1 MEEQTNLQKILSGH
15 FPENYTGTLLEAGG
29 GPAEYISI
37 SASFRRLGWEIITI
51 EPNPDF
57 CKQYR
62 DLNLDVLEYAACES
76 DKGETTFKVSGIP
89 EGFSA
94 LEVRYLW
101 TGWPDSNFKTINVQA
116 LTLNTILKK
125 HRPELTSIDLLII
138 DTEGWELEVLQGLDL
153 AKYNPSV
160 ICMENV
166 LLLPS
171 YTFYLE
177 SKGYQLEC
185 SYGYDQVYINV
196 KNQEL

>member
-1 MEEQTNLQKILSGH
+1 MEEQTNLQKILSDH
-15 FPENYTGTLLEAGG
+15 FPENYIGTLLEAGG

-37 SASFRRLGWEIITI
+37 SASFRMLGWKIITI

-76 DKGETTFKVSGIP
+76 DKGETTFQVSGIP

-101 TGWPDSNFKTINVQA
+101 TGWEFKTINVTA
-116 LTLNTILKK
+116 LTLNTILER
-125 HRPELTSIDLLII
+125 HHPELTSIDLLIL

-153 AKYNPSV
+153 DKFNPSV

-171 YTFYLE
+171 YPLYLE
-177 SKGYQLEC
+177 SKGYKLDC
-185 SYGYDQVYINV
+185 SYGHDQIYI
-196 KNQEL
+196 KK

>member
-37 SASFRRLGWEIITI
+37 SASFRRGGWKIITI

-76 DKGETTFKVSGIP
+76 DKGETTFQVSGIL

-101 TGWPDSNFKTINVQA
+101 TGWEFKTINVQA

-125 HRPELTSIDLLII
+125 HHPELASIDLLIV

-153 AKYNPSV
+153 AKFNPAV
-160 ICMENV
+160 ICMEN
-166 LLLPS
+166 LLLLES
-171 YTFYLE
+171 YPLYLE
-177 SKGYQLEC
+177 SKGYKLDC
-185 SYGYDQVYINV
+185 SYGHDQVYI
-196 KNQEL
+196 KIKDQEL